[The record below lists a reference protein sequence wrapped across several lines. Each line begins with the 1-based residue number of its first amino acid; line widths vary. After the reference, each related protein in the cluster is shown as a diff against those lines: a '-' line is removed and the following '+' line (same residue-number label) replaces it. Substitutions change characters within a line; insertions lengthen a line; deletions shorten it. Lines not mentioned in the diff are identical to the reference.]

1 MKAMLYV
8 IDLNK
13 KTKLFIYLK
22 VKIETFYF
30 SERDGPLTVTN
41 MALLINRF

>member
-8 IDLNK
+8 IDLSK
-13 KTKLFIYLK
+13 KTKFFIYLK

-30 SERDGPLTVTN
+30 SERDGLLTVTN
-41 MALLINRF
+41 MTLLMNKS